1 MSNGGLDPID
11 PYYTKN
17 NDLRRVESLSIS
29 PELFEKLYLSPQNA
43 VKGDLRKTFGNPT
56 PAALVGF
63 VVALSPLSIMFM
75 GWRGAAGVSAT
86 TGVNIYFGGMLLII
100 SGFLEFLLGNTFP
113 SVVFFSYGAHFITF
127 AVTFQPFYNAVA
139 AYSPDGSQT
148 QTPAFAASFAFYACF
163 MGVLSFIFLI
173 CSLRTN
179 LMFVLIFLGAT
190 LGFLLAAA
198 SFWTTA
204 MGMSIGANLLVGT
217 GAAFFFA
224 ACVGWYLLA
233 AIMFAVLDMPF
244 GLPVV
249 DLSTTIKGAS
259 DRAKRD

>member
-1 MSNGGLDPID
+1 
-11 PYYTKN
+11 
-17 NDLRRVESLSIS
+17 
-29 PELFEKLYLSPQNA
+29 
-43 VKGDLRKTFGNPT
+43 
-56 PAALVGF
+56 
-63 VVALSPLSIMFM
+63 
-75 GWRGAAGVSAT
+75 
-86 TGVNIYFGGMLLII
+86 MLLQHTVQMARRHKPLH
-100 SGFLEFLLGNTFP
+100 SQHPSPSTHASVRPLPFPNSNHLTNT
-113 SVVFFSYGAHFITF
+113 S
-127 AVTFQPFYNAVA
+127 
-139 AYSPDGSQT
+139 SPT
-148 QTPAFAASFAFYACF
+148 V
-163 MGVLSFIFLI
+163 GVLSFIFLI

-259 DRAKRD
+259 ERAKRD